1 MKTLFQLF
9 IAGVAAIN
17 IFAQGTP
24 AGRPSIETF
33 QIVVRRN
40 IFDPARQPYTPT
52 QPPAKV
58 ETFTFRGAALC
69 GDAGYQGFFEGDGVP
84 QSGRLAVNDA
94 VNGFVIQSLTLT
106 EAELV
111 NTNTPSHEVLILKDQ
126 TGLTRT
132 DGSVWTRIRVPVSY
146 RKRPDVGQTGV
157 GTGRRFLK
165 EAL

>member
-9 IAGVAAIN
+9 IAGAAAIN
-17 IFAQGTP
+17 VCAQGIP

-40 IFDPARQPYTPT
+40 IFDPARQPSTPT
-52 QPPAKV
+52 NPPAKV
-58 ETFTFRGAALC
+58 ETFSFRGAALC

-94 VNGFVIQSLTLT
+94 VNGFVVESLTLT
-106 EAELV
+106 EAKLV
-111 NTNTPSHEVLILKDQ
+111 NTNTPAHEVLILKDQ

-132 DGSVWTRIRVPVSY
+132 DGSAWRRIRIPVSY
-146 RKRPDVGQTGV
+146 RKGADDGQTVIGA
-157 GTGRRFLK
+157 GRSFPRGI
-165 EAL
+165 